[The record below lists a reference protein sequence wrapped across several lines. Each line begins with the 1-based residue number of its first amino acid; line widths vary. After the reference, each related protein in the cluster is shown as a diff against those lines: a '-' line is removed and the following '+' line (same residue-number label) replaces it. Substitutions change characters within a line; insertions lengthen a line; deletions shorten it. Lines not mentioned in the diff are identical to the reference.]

1 MPDQWKKL
9 VQPPT
14 RRVHWAH
21 SNPASSERVFE
32 LGKDRFDLTGGIDLR
47 GLLMGAGALKGDP
60 ELFGLAREARV
71 AAVGT
76 LTGTLIIN

>member
-1 MPDQWKKL
+1 
-9 VQPPT
+9 
-14 RRVHWAH
+14 
-21 SNPASSERVFE
+21 
-32 LGKDRFDLTGGIDLR
+32 
-47 GLLMGAGALKGDP
+47 MGAGALKGDP